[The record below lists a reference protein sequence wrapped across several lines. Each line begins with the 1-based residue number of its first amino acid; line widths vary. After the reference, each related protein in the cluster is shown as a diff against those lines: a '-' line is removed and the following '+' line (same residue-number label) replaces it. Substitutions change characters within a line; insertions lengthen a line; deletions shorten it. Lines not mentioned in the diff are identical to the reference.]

1 MPGGLPSL
9 MPGRTKNHQEQMVQT
24 LVQTRV
30 TNLLLEWNQERKTGK
45 LC

>member
-9 MPGRTKNHQEQMVQT
+9 LPGRTNHQEQVVQT